1 MKLSASL
8 GGNGYQFLSKGSS
21 SMSSTQEVPINISL
35 CMYWMWHISF
45 MIKWLKKSYINPRS
59 LFPFLIHVN
68 TTAFDLRE
76 QLSFDLQ
83 ELISVNPTEPW
94 GNEKQQFG
102 HPEIRALHPAGES
115 TWLASQLLSSN
126 YEPTLGATRLA
137 HWCYNSHGAR
147 IQLRGWLA
155 IKSYMLWENM
165 AEIQGE
171 GLTEAADTAKGTIT
185 RVAGVVSPET
195 YEDGWWWGNRGVK
208 IDFLLS

>member
-1 MKLSASL
+1 MA
-8 GGNGYQFLSKGSS
+8 YQFYDK
-21 SMSSTQEVPINISL
+21 I
-35 CMYWMWHISF
+35 
-45 MIKWLKKSYINPRS
+45 IKSCVNPRS

-83 ELISVNPTEPW
+83 ELISVNPTKPW

-115 TWLASQLLSSN
+115 IWLASQLLSSN

-137 HWCYNSHGAR
+137 HWCYQSHGAR

-155 IKSYMLWENM
+155 IKKLQAVREHSWDT
-165 AEIQGE
+165 GE
-171 GLTEAADTAKGTIT
+171 SLTEVADKAKDTIA
-185 RVAGVVSPET
+185 RVAGVVSPGT
-195 YEDGWWWGNRGVK
+195 YEDGWWWGNKGCEGRLSS
-208 IDFLLS
+208 LLMAELPAGGGTSWLNSPTTTWEA

>member
-1 MKLSASL
+1 MA
-8 GGNGYQFLSKGSS
+8 YQFYDK
-21 SMSSTQEVPINISL
+21 I
-35 CMYWMWHISF
+35 
-45 MIKWLKKSYINPRS
+45 IKSCVNPRS

-83 ELISVNPTEPW
+83 ELISVNPTKPW

-115 TWLASQLLSSN
+115 MWLASQLLSSN

-137 HWCYNSHGAR
+137 HWCYQSHGAR

-155 IKSYMLWENM
+155 IKKLQAVREHSWDT
-165 AEIQGE
+165 GE
-171 GLTEAADTAKGTIT
+171 SLTEVADKAKDTIA
-185 RVAGVVSPET
+185 RVAGVVSPGT
-195 YEDGWWWGNRGVK
+195 HEDGWWWSNKGCEGRLSS
-208 IDFLLS
+208 LLMAELPAGGGTSWLNSPTTTWEA

>member
-1 MKLSASL
+1 MA
-8 GGNGYQFLSKGSS
+8 YQFYDK
-21 SMSSTQEVPINISL
+21 I
-35 CMYWMWHISF
+35 
-45 MIKWLKKSYINPRS
+45 IKSCVNPRS

-83 ELISVNPTEPW
+83 ELISVNPTKPW

-115 TWLASQLLSSN
+115 MWLASQLLSSN

-137 HWCYNSHGAR
+137 HWCYQSHGAR

-155 IKSYMLWENM
+155 IKKLQAVREHSWDT
-165 AEIQGE
+165 GE
-171 GLTEAADTAKGTIT
+171 SLTEVADKAKDTIA
-185 RVAGVVSPET
+185 RVAGVVSPGT
-195 YEDGWWWGNRGVK
+195 YEDGWWWGNKGCEGRLSS
-208 IDFLLS
+208 LLMAELPAGGGTSWLNSPTTTWEA